1 MRAPKR
7 PKNRIS
13 QLNIQNPLPNGRG
26 FCYNGPVMKM
36 KKNGIKAVLFLL
48 LAGTMPF
55 WALADVAS
63 DMAARR
69 AKLEAELAEVEKD
82 IAAQNALLKSKQKET
97 ASIER
102 DLSILDYKITTAK
115 LNIKAKQIE
124 IQKLSGDITKKQST
138 IGTLAERLAAEKNSL
153 AELLREWREL
163 DDLSAT
169 EVALSNDDMSTLFA
183 DLAAFDFVQTALA
196 KSFSDI
202 RQTRASTE
210 TEKKGLEVK
219 RDETVD
225 AKVEIEKE
233 TAKVQE
239 LESQKKDL
247 LKVSKNQES
256 QYKKVLAERQKKK
269 SEILSALFQLRD
281 SGAIPFEKALS
292 YANEVAAGTGVRPA
306 MLLAILTQETNLGE
320 NVGSCNRPGDPP
332 SKSWKNIMK
341 PTRDIDPYLR
351 ITKSLGLDP
360 NTMPL
365 SCAMAGGYGG
375 AMGPSQF
382 IPSTW
387 ELYIKRIAAVTGN
400 NPPNPW
406 NPEDAFA
413 ATGLL
418 LKDLG
423 AAAGT
428 YSAERR
434 AALKYYAGGN
444 WDKPQNAFYGDS
456 VMAHAAKIQKNIDYL
471 QSN

>member
-1 MRAPKR
+1 MTFRKIGA
-7 PKNRIS
+7 IAI
-13 QLNIQNPLPNGRG
+13 L
-26 FCYNGPVMKM
+26 F
-36 KKNGIKAVLFLL
+36 LFLL
-48 LAGTMPF
+48 GSAPF
-55 WALADVAS
+55 LVLADAAS

-82 IAAQNALLKSKQKET
+82 IAAQNVLLKSKQKET

-124 IQKLSGDITKKQST
+124 IQSLSGDITKKTAT
-138 IGTLAERLAAEKNSL
+138 IGTLAERLAAEKASL

-163 DDLSAT
+163 DDMSAT

-183 DLAAFDFVQTALA
+183 DLSSFDFVQQALA
-196 KSFSDI
+196 ESFTHI
-202 RQTRASTE
+202 RQTRTSTE
-210 TEKKGLEVK
+210 VEKKGLEVK
-219 RDETVD
+219 RDQTID
-225 AKVEIEKE
+225 AKAEIEKE
-233 TAKVQE
+233 TRQVQD
-239 LESQKKDL
+239 LESQKKEL
-247 LKVSKNQES
+247 LKVSKSQEG

-281 SGAIPFEKALS
+281 SGAIPFERALA

-332 SKSWKNIMK
+332 AKNWKNIMK
-341 PTRDIDPYLR
+341 PTRDIEPFLAV
-351 ITKSLGLDP
+351 TKSLGLDP
-360 NTMPL
+360 NTTPL

-387 ELYIKRIAAVTGN
+387 VLYIKRITAVTGN

-423 AAAGT
+423 AAAQT

>member
-1 MRAPKR
+1 ML
-7 PKNRIS
+7 S
-13 QLNIQNPLPNGRG
+13 
-26 FCYNGPVMKM
+26 
-36 KKNGIKAVLFLL
+36 KKIGIVAILFLFL
-48 LAGTMPF
+48 VGSMPIGV
-55 WALADVAS
+55 LADAAS
-63 DMAARR
+63 DLAARR
-69 AKLEAELAEVEKD
+69 VKLEAELAEVEKD
-82 IAAQNALLKSKQKET
+82 IAAQNVLLKSKQKET

-115 LNIKAKQIE
+115 LNIKAKQLE
-124 IQKLSGDITKKQST
+124 IQSLSGDITKKVAT
-138 IGTLAERLAAEKNSL
+138 IGTLTERLLVEKDSL

-169 EVALSNDDMSTLFA
+169 EVALGNDEMSTLFA
-183 DLAAFDFVQTALA
+183 DLASFDFVQKALA
-196 KSFSDI
+196 ESFSNI
-202 RQTRASTE
+202 RQNKSSTE

-219 RDETVD
+219 RDETID

-233 TAKVQE
+233 TAKVQD

-247 LKVSKNQES
+247 LKVSKSQES

-269 SEILSALFQLRD
+269 SQILSALFQLRD
-281 SGAIPFEKALS
+281 TGAIPFEKALA

-306 MLLAILTQETNLGE
+306 LLLAILTQETNLGE
-320 NVGSCNRPGDPP
+320 NVGRCNRPGDPP
-332 SKSWKNIMK
+332 EKSWKNIMK
-341 PTRDIDPYLR
+341 PTRDIEPFLR

-360 NTMPL
+360 DTMPL
-365 SCAMAGGYGG
+365 SCPMAGGYGG

-387 ELYIKRIAAVTGN
+387 EMYIKNITKVTGN

-418 LKDLG
+418 LKDGG
-423 AAAGT
+423 AAART
-428 YSAERR
+428 YSAERK

-444 WDKPQNAFYGDS
+444 WDKPSNAFYGDG
-456 VMAHAAKIQKNIDYL
+456 VMAHAAKIQNNIDYL